1 MVWKHSFYIIIII
14 GYIFATIISQNKSDK
29 TKDVSRWY
37 RHINDHNGSTVFFK
51 KGASPQGSIYH
62 QMVSE
67 SWNFTDKVQMS
78 ALREKYF

>member
-1 MVWKHSFYIIIII
+1 MI
-14 GYIFATIISQNKSDK
+14 GYIFAMIISQNKSDK
-29 TKDVSRWY
+29 TKYVSRWY

-67 SWNFTDKVQMS
+67 S
-78 ALREKYF
+78 